1 MVRAKYVYDYF
12 LKKGIDSKR
21 MSFEGLGHRFP
32 LGGSP
37 EKDRRV
43 EILIESDF

>member
-1 MVRAKYVYDYF
+1 
-12 LKKGIDSKR
+12 
-21 MSFEGLGHRFP
+21 MSFEGLGHQFP

-43 EILIESDF
+43 EILVESDF